1 MATETMFPNL
11 FHSSNWQVNF
21 SNMPALES
29 IRDMRLYDNLVKS
42 VTFPDYNMSEIY
54 SDFMGFRVRHPE
66 APKINVDLSQIQ
78 ISFKL
83 SEDMRNYIYLFE
95 WMKAMKAGDVTD
107 FSSEEDLFRKNTI
120 KSISLNIL
128 DNQKRTVAV
137 WRFTEAFLLS
147 LSSLA
152 LDNGISE
159 EVTFTCNFSYE
170 QILYEKKNVLT

>member
-1 MATETMFPNL
+1 MAETMFPNL

-21 SNMPALES
+21 SNMPALET

-42 VTFPDYNMSEIY
+42 ITFPDYSLEEIY
-54 SDFMGFRVRHPE
+54 SDYMGFRIRHPVNK
-66 APKINVDLSQIQ
+66 ANVDLSQIQ
-78 ISFKL
+78 IGFKV

-95 WMKAMKAGDVTD
+95 WMKALRYGDVED
-107 FSSEEDLFRKNTI
+107 FSSEESLFRKNTI
-120 KSISLNIL
+120 KAISLNIL

-147 LSSLA
+147 LSSLP

-159 EVTFTCNFSYE
+159 ELVFTCNFSYE
-170 QILYEKKNVLT
+170 TLSYEKKSVMGT